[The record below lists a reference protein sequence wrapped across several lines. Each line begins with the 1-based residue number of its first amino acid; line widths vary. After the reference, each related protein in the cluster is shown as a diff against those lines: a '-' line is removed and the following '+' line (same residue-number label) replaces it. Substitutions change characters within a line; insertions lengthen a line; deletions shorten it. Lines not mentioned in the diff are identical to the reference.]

1 MKKSL
6 FLVSSIILSFFLS
19 CSTEDDNQTSSAPI
33 SQQPKPTPAPTPTV
47 PSPGK
52 TNLSAPENNQV
63 CYEGEEVDSSS
74 SAVTFKWDASSDT
87 DSYDLQ
93 ITNQE
98 TSVTQTESGITLTS
112 KEVTLATDISYG
124 WKVISKSKDTSETST
139 SEIWQF
145 YLAGDGQEN
154 YAPFPATIVNPSS
167 GASVDASDGKI
178 ILSWG
183 GNDPDESDTLTYTI
197 YFDDIDGLQDPSEDN
212 TGISET
218 SLEVSVESG
227 KTYYWR
233 VKTSD
238 EKSSSFTLVYSFF
251 VN

>member
-1 MKKSL
+1 MKTQSYIGILLLSILL
-6 FLVSSIILSFFLS
+6 FS
-19 CSTEDDNQTSSAPI
+19 CSAEDDSGSSTPPTTT
-33 SQQPKPTPAPTPTV
+33 QQPSPTPAPQVPT
-47 PSPGK
+47 PGK
-52 TNLSAPENNQV
+52 SSLSAPDNNEV
-63 CYEGEEVDSSS
+63 CFEGEAVDTSN

-197 YFDDIDGLQDPSEDN
+197 YFDDIDGLQDPNGDN

>member
-1 MKKSL
+1 MKTQSYIGILLLSILL
-6 FLVSSIILSFFLS
+6 FS
-19 CSTEDDNQTSSAPI
+19 CSAEDDSGSSTPPTTT
-33 SQQPKPTPAPTPTV
+33 QQPSPTPAPQVPT
-47 PSPGK
+47 PGK
-52 TNLSAPENNQV
+52 SSLSAPDNNEV
-63 CYEGEEVDSSS
+63 CFEGEAVDTSN

-197 YFDDIDGLQDPSEDN
+197 YFDDIDGLQDPSGDN
-212 TGISET
+212 TGVSET